1 MRKRLRPKLFA
12 ALGAVLFLSACKA
25 EVLAPTGDI
34 AAQQRDLLVISTLLM
49 LIIIVPVMLLTCW
62 FAWHFRS
69 SNAAAVYKPN
79 WSHSAKLE
87 LIIWA
92 IPLLIVVSLGAL
104 TWVGT
109 HLLDPY
115 RPLSRISKVEPI
127 APDQKPLEVQVVALD
142 WKWLFIYP
150 EYRVASVNELP
161 VPVDRPIRFSLT
173 SSSVMNAFYIPS
185 MAGMIYAMPGMQ
197 TTLHGVFN
205 EPGEYQGLASHYSG
219 AGFSGMRFKAKATDA
234 AAFEDWVETAR
245 QQDQVL
251 DRPTY
256 LELERPSE
264 NVRPVS
270 YSNVDPQLFAR
281 VVNMCVEEGKIC
293 MAEMMALDA
302 QGGTGLAGTVNMSA
316 LIYDKHERRG
326 TREPVFGWEPFKVT
340 GFCSTE
346 ELDRMLAAKP
356 ASASVTPVVSGPLR
370 GHGMP
375 QPMTPFGD
383 PADRYL
389 TLMQPSAGSAQQ
401 L

>member
-1 MRKRLRPKLFA
+1 MPKRFLPKLFA
-12 ALGAVLFLSACKA
+12 ALGAVLLLSACKA

-69 SNAAAVYKPN
+69 SNATASYQPN
-79 WSHSAKLE
+79 WSHSTKLE

-92 IPLLIVVSLGAL
+92 IPLLIVVTLGAL

-115 RPLSRISKVEPI
+115 RPLARVSQTEPLS
-127 APDQKPLEVQVVALD
+127 PDQPPLDVQVVALD

-150 EYRVASVNELP
+150 EYGVAAVNELP
-161 VPVDRPIRFSLT
+161 VPVDRPIRFTLT

-205 EPGEYQGLASHYSG
+205 APGEYQGLASHYSG
-219 AGFSGMRFKAKATDA
+219 AGFSGMRFKAKVTDNA
-234 AAFEDWVETAR
+234 GFEAWIETAR
-245 QQDQVL
+245 NGKVPL
-251 DRPTY
+251 DRKAY
-256 LELERPSE
+256 LELERPTE
-264 NVRPVS
+264 NVRPAAYTS
-270 YSNVDPQLFAR
+270 VDPQLFAR

-293 MAEMMALDA
+293 MAEMMAIDA
-302 QGGTGLAGTVNMSA
+302 QGGSGLAGTVNMSS

-326 TREPVFGWEPFKVT
+326 MREPVFGWEPFKVV
-340 GFCSTE
+340 GFCSME
-346 ELDRMLAAKP
+346 ELDQMLAAKP
-356 ASASVTPVVSGPLR
+356 ASSGVTPIQSGPLR

-375 QPMTPFGD
+375 QPVTPFGGLE
-383 PADRYL
+383 DRYL
-389 TLMQPSAGSAQQ
+389 TLMQQSFGNVQQ